1 MTKSARKGACR
12 EETAMLED
20 LIRSVGT
27 ESFSRTAFCLLQ
39 SQLAIRHLTI
49 ARFAEHKPVEILA
62 VECAGS
68 EDVFYPAIDQYLRS
82 SYRGDPLRSHYHGSD
97 KSEHLLFSVAAEQV
111 HDAETRERLYSA
123 VGIAAKLSLLI
134 RRADDVLTLSVYRP
148 TNVGCFDQNH
158 VELMRSWSGT
168 LAATVE
174 RHVSLLNPPVLNHL
188 DELCKLIKEIPRG
201 ARLSKQETV
210 VCARI
215 ITGHS
220 TESIALNLGVSSH
233 SVATYRRRAYAKL
246 NVSSQN
252 ELFLLLLG
260 LCSRRPV
267 SGPRLRGGTASREAM
282 ALPY

>member
-1 MTKSARKGACR
+1 
-12 EETAMLED
+12 MLEN

-27 ESFSRTAFCLLQ
+27 EHFSRTAFCLLQ
-39 SQLAIRHLTI
+39 SELSIRHLVI
-49 ARFAEHKPVEILA
+49 ARFAHHKPLEILA

-68 EDVFYPAIDQYLRS
+68 EKIFYPAIDHYMRT
-82 SYRGDPLRSHYHGSD
+82 SYVGDPLRPQYHGSE

-111 HDAETRERLYSA
+111 RDAETRERLYNA

-134 RRADDVLTLSVYRP
+134 RRADDVLTLSIYRARD
-148 TNVGCFDQNH
+148 VGRFERQH
-158 VELMRSWSGT
+158 VELMNALSGT

-174 RHVSLLNPPVLNHL
+174 RHVSMLQPTPLNNL
-188 DELCKLIKEIPRG
+188 DELCKLIAEIPRG
-201 ARLSKQETV
+201 SRLSRQETA

-220 TESIALNLGVSSH
+220 TESIALNLGISAH

-260 LCSRRPV
+260 LCSRRPA
-267 SGPRLRGGTASREAM
+267 SGPGYMRMPPFARGRES
-282 ALPY
+282 ALALG